1 MTLTR
6 IISQSV
12 YSCTCSIQSRTI
24 EWLFQNNM
32 HLFASNL
39 DPLVKRRVYVV
50 AHYTVNCTHVE
61 VPVNKQIISE
71 TVELYKSQIS
81 EICHSGMACHQ
92 LMQEIDYRAIYM
104 YVKS

>member
-6 IISQSV
+6 IISKSV
-12 YSCTCSIQSRTI
+12 NPCSIQSRTI
-24 EWLFQNNM
+24 EWLFQNHI
-32 HLFASNL
+32 HLFASDL

-50 AHYTVNCTHVE
+50 AHYSVNCNHAE

-81 EICHSGMACHQ
+81 EICHSGEACHES
-92 LMQEIDYRAIYM
+92 MQEIDNHAC
-104 YVKS
+104 